1 MSMIYV
7 HRIASSASL
16 AALAASLVL
25 ASPAAAAES
34 DQPKSS
40 GVEDIVVTAQFRAQ
54 NLQSTPLAITAVS
67 GDMLQARSQ
76 TSITDVAIQAPNVTL
91 RPGFSQFGPSIAA
104 SIRGVGQYDF
114 IPALEPGVGMYVD
127 DVYYATL
134 TGSIFDLLDL
144 DRVEILR
151 GPQGTLAGRNS
162 IGGAIKLYSK
172 RPSGDTGG
180 FVQAAYGSRN
190 RMDLRAAAEFN
201 LAEGLDARIA
211 GVAKKQQGYV
221 KRLDFGC
228 VNPAGQSPLNP
239 AVGGVPNVLP
249 LGGNCRLGRES
260 DVDYNGIRGQ
270 LRYRPT
276 STLDINI
283 IADYTNEDRTP
294 TGSVLLSA
302 TTPPGSPIP
311 GAPQV
316 SGPVSFATPYDNR
329 FVCGGYCNYG
339 SFSNPADPGFG
350 FSATRNL
357 PQSRFKGWGI
367 SGQIDWDASDTLKL
381 TSITAYRK
389 YKATFT
395 TDDDL
400 SPLPVTGN
408 RSDIDFHFFSQE
420 LRLNGSFADNTVEYT
435 IGGFYSD
442 QNSLYATSQDIRWA
456 GIAFTS
462 APGNGLDGDRT
473 PASSKALFA
482 HAAWHVT
489 DKLTFTGGIRYTK
502 DKKEQTYTRRLI
514 DGSGPHPFLGGLNG
528 TVGKFSGD
536 RVDYR
541 ANLSYQITDQVMV
554 YGQLSTGF
562 KGGGV
567 NPRPFFAS
575 QAVPFGPETVTAYE
589 AGFKGD
595 FLDRAVRLN
604 ASAFFNKY
612 KDIQL
617 TMLSCPALNPPP
629 LPPIDLG
636 LPCAAPTNAGDADL
650 KGAEVELSLRPAAG
664 FMIDGSLSYIHFKYT
679 SIDPLA
685 ASSGITP
692 GMVAPFMSK
701 WKWGIG
707 AQYEIPLGDAGSLT
721 PRIDAAYQSGIFS
734 NAANAPTNRVKAYT
748 IANARLTW
756 RNADNDLEISAEVTN
771 LFDKYYLLNKF
782 DLFPAGLVTGVPGR
796 PREWAVSMTKRF

>member
-1 MSMIYV
+1 MSMISV

-16 AALAASLVL
+16 TALAASLVL

-34 DQPKSS
+34 GQPKSS

-76 TSITDVAIQAPNVTL
+76 TSITDVANQAPNVTL
-91 RPGFSQFGPSIAA
+91 RPAYAQFGPSIAA
-104 SIRGVGQYDF
+104 SIRGIGQYDF

-172 RPSGDTGG
+172 RPSGETGG
-180 FVQAAYGSRN
+180 FVQGTYGSRN
-190 RMDLRAAAEFN
+190 RMDLRASAEFN

-211 GVAKKQQGYV
+211 GVAKKQEGYV

-239 AVGGVPNVLP
+239 AVGGVPNVRT
-249 LGGNCRLGRES
+249 LGGDCLLGKES
-260 DVDYNGIRGQ
+260 DVDYHGIRGQ

-276 STLDINI
+276 DTVDINI
-283 IADYTNEDRTP
+283 IADYTHEDRGP

-329 FVCGGYCNYG
+329 FICGRYCNYG
-339 SFSNPADPGFG
+339 SFNDPADPTFG
-350 FSATRNL
+350 FSAVQNE
-357 PQSRFKGWGI
+357 PQSKFKGWGV

-389 YKATFT
+389 YTASFT

-400 SPLPVTGN
+400 SPLPLN
-408 RSDIDFHFFSQE
+408 NNLSEIDFHFFSQE
-420 LRLNGSFADNTVEYT
+420 LRLNGSFADNAVEYT
-435 IGGFYSD
+435 VGGFYSD
-442 QNSLYATSQDIRWA
+442 QSSLYATSQDIRWA
-456 GIAFTS
+456 GIAFTT

-502 DKKEQTYTRRLI
+502 EKKEQTYTRRLI

-541 ANLSYQITDQVMV
+541 ANLSYQITDLVMV
-554 YGQLSTGF
+554 YGQFSTGF

-567 NPRPFFAS
+567 NPRPFFAT
-575 QAVPFGPETVTAYE
+575 QAVPFRPETVTAYE

-595 FLDRAVRLN
+595 FLDRRVRVN

-612 KDIQL
+612 KGIQL
-617 TMLSCPALNPPP
+617 TLLSCPSLTPP
-629 LPPIDLG
+629 G
-636 LPCAAPTNAGDADL
+636 YSACAAPTNAGDADL

-679 SIDPLA
+679 SLDPLA
-685 ASSGITP
+685 VSGGITP
-692 GMVAPFMSK
+692 DMVTQFMSK
-701 WKWGIG
+701 WKWSIG
-707 AQYEIPLGDAGSLT
+707 AQYEIGLGDSGSLT
-721 PRIDAAYQSGIFS
+721 PRIDAAYQSSIFS
-734 NAANAPTNRVKAYT
+734 NATNEPNSLVPGYT

-756 RNADNDLEISAEVTN
+756 RNAGGDLEISAEVTN

-782 DLFPAGLVTGVPGR
+782 DVAAAGIASGVPGR
-796 PREWAVSMTKRF
+796 PREWALSMTKRF